1 MSESA
6 PAPNPE
12 NPPAILPQNRA
23 VMGTKLTY
31 GHKSYTFLR
40 PICRICQR
48 GDNTPTNWYRT
59 CAHDPYI
66 TYREESWMEPQFETQ
81 DDGTKIITGRIERVR
96 TIPVPNWVEI
106 SSTVRINGGVGTQE
120 ARRKGFIRP
129 SELKNEL
136 YPNGIAECCEWSDC
150 KVQEGLK
157 DYKYG
162 RFHSELEAKRAAL
175 DIEGTVDG
183 KRPEVYDQERMTR
196 QLAQVVG

>member
-1 MSESA
+1 VGE
-6 PAPNPE
+6 
-12 NPPAILPQNRA
+12 PAILPGNRA

-40 PICRICQR
+40 PICHICQR
-48 GDNTPTNWYRT
+48 GDNTPRDWYKHCT
-59 CAHDPYI
+59 HDPYI
-66 TYREESWMEPQFETQ
+66 TYAETSYLKPEYDEQ
-81 DDGTKIITGRIERVR
+81 EDGTKIVVR
-96 TIPVPNWVEI
+96 RTEVVTTTPKPNWVEI
-106 SSTVRINGGVGTQE
+106 SASVRINGGEGAAD

-129 SELKNEL
+129 SELRNEL
-136 YPNGIAECCEWSDC
+136 YPDGIAECCEWSDC

-162 RFHSELEAKRAAL
+162 RFHSALEAKRCAL

-183 KRPEVYDQERMTR
+183 KRPEVYDQARLQT